1 MPLVTM
7 LGLIGNILSI
17 LVLRSPRIDMKVT
30 FKKCY
35 ILYHNEY
42 KLRGH
47 LYSRALGPPP
57 QILDLLSLHVL
68 RHTFSIAGALVVV
81 RGCS

>member
-30 FKKCY
+30 FKKY
-35 ILYHNEY
+35 VTYFIIMSTNYGVTY
-42 KLRGH
+42 TSGH
-47 LYSRALGPPP
+47 WDRPSPP
-57 QILDLLSLHVL
+57 ILDTLSLHVL
-68 RHTFSIAGALVVV
+68 RHIFITAGALVVV
-81 RGCS
+81 TV